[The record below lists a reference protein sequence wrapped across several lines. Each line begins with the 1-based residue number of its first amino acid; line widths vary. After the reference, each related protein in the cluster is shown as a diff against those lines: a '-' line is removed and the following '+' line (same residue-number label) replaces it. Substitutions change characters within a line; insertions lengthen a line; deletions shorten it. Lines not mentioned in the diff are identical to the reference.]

1 MVEDSQQVCENVAL
15 IHRMKFRLTI
25 RAFVFVMLSCTLQAQ
40 TGWKRYKNE
49 RWGFCLAYPDG
60 WQTDEG
66 VNKAGI
72 AIFPPQ
78 QRPSGL
84 ESEISVGAL
93 YNARS
98 EADSSKFETLEEA
111 STGEQDVLREQSATD
126 ITVFEKRNVTVRG
139 MPALLT
145 KLQYKEAISG
155 IVWIDEEISFRSSD
169 EIRYSFELK
178 CRPNEVTELEPI
190 FNVITYN
197 TFRIDCVYKHAEL
210 PKSTK

>member
-1 MVEDSQQVCENVAL
+1 MRFKIAISVA
-15 IHRMKFRLTI
+15 
-25 RAFVFVMLSCTLQAQ
+25 VFLGLLPCILHAQ

-98 EADSSKFETLEEA
+98 EANSSKFESLEEA
-111 STGEQDVLREQSATD
+111 FVGEQDILREQGATD
-126 ITVFEKRNVTVRG
+126 IVVLEKQNVAVRG
-139 MPALLT
+139 IPALLT
-145 KLQYKEAISG
+145 KIQYKEAVSG
-155 IVWIDEEISFRSSD
+155 IVWIDEEISFRTSN
-169 EIRYSFELK
+169 EVRYSFELK
-178 CRPNEVTELEPI
+178 CRANEISELEPI

-197 TFRIDCVYKHAEL
+197 TFRIDCDYQHA
-210 PKSTK
+210 KSLKSK

>member
-1 MVEDSQQVCENVAL
+1 MSE
-15 IHRMKFRLTI
+15 
-25 RAFVFVMLSCTLQAQ
+25 AQ

-72 AIFPPQ
+72 AIFSPQ

-111 STGEQDVLREQSATD
+111 FTGEQDILREQSATD
-126 ITVFEKRNVTVRG
+126 ITVLDKRNVTVRG

-145 KLQYKEAISG
+145 KIQYKEAVSG
-155 IVWIDEEISFRSSD
+155 AVWIDEEISFKSSD
-169 EIRYSFELK
+169 EIRYSVELK
-178 CRPNEVTELEPI
+178 CRPTELTELEPI
-190 FNVITYN
+190 FNVIAYN
-197 TFRIDCVYKHAEL
+197 TFRIYCVYSHS
-210 PKSTK
+210 PKSTSKNR